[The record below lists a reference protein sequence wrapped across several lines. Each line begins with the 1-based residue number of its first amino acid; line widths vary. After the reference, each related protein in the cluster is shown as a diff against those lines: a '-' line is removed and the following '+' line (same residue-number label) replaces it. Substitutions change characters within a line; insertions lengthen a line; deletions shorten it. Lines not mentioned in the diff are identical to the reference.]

1 MNGWEFHPARDLDLH
16 GIERHRSLL
25 REHGLAAS
33 VVRLFWWCGLRIV
46 FLIWHRLRVIG
57 RENLP
62 ASPPF
67 VLIANH
73 TSHLDALV
81 LASILPVGWR
91 DNVFPVAASDTF
103 FTKGPSAAFADWFIN
118 ALAIRRRCGCAHG
131 LDEMRNKLTG
141 DGAVF
146 IIFPEGTRSR
156 TGEMQPFHSGIGRLV
171 AQTNVPV
178 VPCRLEGC
186 FHSFP
191 PGSRFVKPTRITVK
205 ISPPIRFDADPD
217 NRAGW
222 DAIAQQLRGA
232 VETLS
237 VSSQQIGRHR
247 QRTLSPGNAHTNIPA
262 HSRAL
267 IGL

>member
-25 REHGLAAS
+25 RENGLAAS
-33 VVRLFWWCGLRIV
+33 VARLFWWCGLRIA
-46 FLIWHRLRVIG
+46 FPIWHRLHVTG

-73 TSHLDALV
+73 TSHLDALI
-81 LASILPVGWR
+81 LASLLPAGWR

-103 FTKGPSAAFADWFIN
+103 FAKRSSAAFADWFIN
-118 ALAIRRRCGCAHG
+118 ALAIRRRCARAHD
-131 LDEMRNKLTG
+131 LDEMRSKLTCG
-141 DGAVF
+141 SAVF

-156 TGEMQPFHSGIGRLV
+156 TGEMQPFLSGIGRLV

-178 VPCRLEGC
+178 VPCRLDGC
-186 FHSFP
+186 FRSFP
-191 PGSRFVKPTRITVK
+191 PGSRFIKPVRITVK
-205 ISPPIRFDADPD
+205 IAPPIRFDAGSD

-232 VETLS
+232 VEKLS
-237 VSSQQIGRHR
+237 V
-247 QRTLSPGNAHTNIPA
+247 
-262 HSRAL
+262 
-267 IGL
+267 